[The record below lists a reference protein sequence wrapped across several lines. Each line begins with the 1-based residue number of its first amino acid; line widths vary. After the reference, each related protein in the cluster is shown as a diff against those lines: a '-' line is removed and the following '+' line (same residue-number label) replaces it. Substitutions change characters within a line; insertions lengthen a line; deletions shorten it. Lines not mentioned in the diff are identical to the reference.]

1 MKRRIV
7 SIALVVL
14 MLASVFAFASCS
26 SDTAS
31 GETIKLGVVG
41 PMTGDYSL
49 YGTSVRDGALLA
61 AEEINAAG
69 GINGQEVEIVYAD
82 SKGDPVEGV
91 NAYNKLRDE
100 DGIVGL
106 IGGTF
111 SGVTLAI
118 KEIAITDNM
127 PVLTPTATNVD
138 VTVDA
143 PSVYRACYLDDYQG
157 ATVASFAEETL
168 GAETAAIIYNKD
180 DAYSEGLYEGFE
192 AAFGGEIVAI
202 EAYGA
207 QDKDYSAQLTSIQAE
222 NPDVLFIPD
231 YVATVG
237 PILEKVS
244 DMGMEV
250 TCLGG
255 DGWDGIQADYADA
268 AEGTYFANHYA
279 ADNPSEV
286 VQNFITGFADAYDG
300 ETPTALAALAY
311 DATFIMAD
319 AIEAAGSTDSQA
331 VIDALA
337 ETDYTGTT
345 GAIKFDE
352 QGDPD
357 QKTVSII
364 KVTDGGLVFEEEVTA
379 E

>member
-7 SIALVVL
+7 SIALVVV
-14 MLASVFAFASCS
+14 MIASVFAFASCAT
-26 SDTAS
+26 DTTS

-49 YGTSVRDGALLA
+49 YGTAVRDAALQA
-61 AEEINAAG
+61 AAEINADG

-127 PVLTPTATNVD
+127 PVLTPTATNVE

-143 PSVYRACYLDDYQG
+143 DNVFRACYLDDYQG
-157 ATVASFAEETL
+157 AAVASFAEDTL

-192 AAFGGEIVAI
+192 AAFGGEIVAV
-202 EAYGA
+202 EAYGST
-207 QDKDYSAQLTSIQAE
+207 DKDYSAQLTAIQAE

-237 PILEKVS
+237 PILEKVA

-279 ADNPSEV
+279 ADNPDEA
-286 VQNFITGFADAYDG
+286 VQNFISGYEELYS
-300 ETPTALAALAY
+300 ETPNALAALAY
-311 DATFIMAD
+311 DATFIMAE
-319 AIEAAGSTDSQA
+319 AIETAGSTDSEA
-331 VIDALA
+331 IIEALA
-337 ETDYTGTT
+337 GIEYTGVT
-345 GAIKFDE
+345 GTIKFDE

-357 QKTVSII
+357 QKDVAII
-364 KVTDGGLVFEEEVTA
+364 KVTDGALVFEEGVTA

>member
-127 PVLTPTATNVD
+127 PVLTH
-138 VTVDA
+138 
-143 PSVYRACYLDDYQG
+143 RQ
-157 ATVASFAEETL
+157 
-168 GAETAAIIYNKD
+168 
-180 DAYSEGLYEGFE
+180 
-192 AAFGGEIVAI
+192 
-202 EAYGA
+202 
-207 QDKDYSAQLTSIQAE
+207 
-222 NPDVLFIPD
+222 
-231 YVATVG
+231 
-237 PILEKVS
+237 
-244 DMGMEV
+244 
-250 TCLGG
+250 
-255 DGWDGIQADYADA
+255 
-268 AEGTYFANHYA
+268 
-279 ADNPSEV
+279 
-286 VQNFITGFADAYDG
+286 
-300 ETPTALAALAY
+300 
-311 DATFIMAD
+311 
-319 AIEAAGSTDSQA
+319 
-331 VIDALA
+331 
-337 ETDYTGTT
+337 
-345 GAIKFDE
+345 
-352 QGDPD
+352 
-357 QKTVSII
+357 
-364 KVTDGGLVFEEEVTA
+364 
-379 E
+379 